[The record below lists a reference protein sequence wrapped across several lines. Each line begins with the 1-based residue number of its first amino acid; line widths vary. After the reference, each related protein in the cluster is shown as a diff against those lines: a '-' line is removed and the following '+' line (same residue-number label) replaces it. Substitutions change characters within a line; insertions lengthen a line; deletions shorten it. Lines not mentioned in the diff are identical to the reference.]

1 MAGLWQRD
9 KLQPSL
15 LDRLTDDGIVIKN
28 ELGSKQIG
36 TKQTG
41 TMQAGANEQTEGKT
55 VVDHSSA
62 KPPQKT
68 ASAARLTVNA
78 RNLREFIKRDLA
90 ALLNTGNL
98 EDVVDLD
105 DYPNVAQSVLNYGI
119 PDLAGMLVSNTD
131 VYSLQKKVQSII
143 TIYEPRILAKSL
155 KVKIY
160 KTDAM
165 SKTALRFVI
174 ECDIW
179 GQPSPEH
186 LYLNSELD
194 LETGMFKLSDR
205 YAEM

>member
-15 LDRLTDDGIVIKN
+15 LDRLTDDAMLFQSN
-28 ELGSKQIG
+28 LTDEHTS
-36 TKQTG
+36 
-41 TMQAGANEQTEGKT
+41 EQESTAQVK
-55 VVDHSSA
+55 DQKLHSSLKKA
-62 KPPQKT
+62 ESKT
-68 ASAARLTVNA
+68 RLTVNA

-105 DYPNVAQSVLNYGI
+105 AFPHVAQSVLNYGI
-119 PDLAGMLVSNTD
+119 PDLAGVLVANTD
-131 VYSLQKKVQSII
+131 VYSLQKKVQNIII
-143 TIYEPRILAKSL
+143 TYEPRILAKSL
-155 KVKIY
+155 NVKIY

-179 GQPSPEH
+179 GQTSPEH

-194 LETGMFKLSDR
+194 LETGMFKLCDQH
-205 YAEM
+205 AEM